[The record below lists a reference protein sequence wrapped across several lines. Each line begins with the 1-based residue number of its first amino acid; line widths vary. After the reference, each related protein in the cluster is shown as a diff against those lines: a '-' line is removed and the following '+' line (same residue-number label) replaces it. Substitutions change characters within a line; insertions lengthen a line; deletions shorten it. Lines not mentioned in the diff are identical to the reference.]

1 MPSVR
6 GIFRVMEVTK
16 FAGGQGRAM
25 VRMESTQVT
34 SEVFAGRLD
43 LMVVD
48 PQVLSCFELGA
59 EMALHVAP
67 VPRAAAEAVKR

>member
-1 MPSVR
+1 MPCVR

-16 FAGGQGRAM
+16 FAGQGRAM

-34 SEVFAGRLD
+34 SDIFAGRLD

-48 PQVLSCFELGA
+48 PQVLSTFELGG
-59 EMALHVAP
+59 EMTLQVMP
-67 VPRAAAEAVKR
+67 VPRVAAEAVKR